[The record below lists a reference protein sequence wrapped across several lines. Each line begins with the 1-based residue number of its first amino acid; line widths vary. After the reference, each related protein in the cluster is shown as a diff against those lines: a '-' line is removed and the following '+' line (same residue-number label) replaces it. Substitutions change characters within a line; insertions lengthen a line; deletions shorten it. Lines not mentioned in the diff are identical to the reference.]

1 MQAGEVGAGAYA
13 RSDPSHLERA
23 DPMQPRARTS
33 ALAALF
39 LVVSLA
45 ACSGGDGDRSADE
58 IEADVAAHLEETNPQ
73 LDAEEAAC
81 VAGVIV
87 DEIGVEELQDVD
99 FSAEEPPEDQQ
110 EEISAATLAAIDE
123 CDLGADG
130 EQ

>member
-1 MQAGEVGAGAYA
+1 
-13 RSDPSHLERA
+13 
-23 DPMQPRARTS
+23 MQPRARTG

-45 ACSGGDGDRSADE
+45 ACGGGDGDRGADE
-58 IEADVAAHLEETNPQ
+58 IEADIAAQLEESGLP
-73 LDAEEAAC
+73 EEDAAC

-99 FSAEEPPEDQQ
+99 FSAEEPPADLQ
-110 EEISAATLAAIDE
+110 EEISAATLAAIDQ